1 MASRPGQE
9 ARPLPG
15 PALRELAEER
25 GRRVGTAVRA
35 DALDKDLAY
44 RQIVA
49 GEFSSVTPENEMKWD
64 AVQPERGRFSYG
76 PADEIVGF
84 AQEHG
89 QQVRGHTL
97 VWHSQL
103 PAWVNELGADDLR
116 SAMREHI
123 RQVMGHFG
131 GQIVA
136 WDVVNEA
143 ISDRGRLRP
152 SAFLRRLGPG
162 YVAEAF
168 RAAREA
174 GPQTKLYINDF
185 GIEGIN
191 PKSDRLYAL
200 VRELKAQGVP
210 IDGVGFQM
218 HVNTRGVPDSFPDNL
233 RRFAALGLELAV
245 TEADVALRVPAT
257 PARRRVQARVF
268 AEAVRGCLAVD
279 ACRSFTFWG
288 FTDSRSWI
296 SETRAGFGAATLLNE
311 ELRPKP
317 AYRAVQRVLRGGS

>member
-1 MASRPGQE
+1 MATRPGQD
-9 ARPLPG
+9 AKPLPG
-15 PALRELAEER
+15 PSLRALAEER

-35 DALDKDLAY
+35 EPLRDDLAY
-44 RQIVA
+44 RQVVA

-64 AVQPERGRFSYG
+64 AVQAEPGRFEYAA
-76 PADEIVGF
+76 ADEIVGT
-84 AQEHG
+84 ALKYG
-89 QQVRGHTL
+89 QQARGHTL

-103 PAWVNELGADDLR
+103 PDWVRALGPEQLR
-116 SAMREHI
+116 RAMREHVG
-123 RQVMGHFG
+123 RVVGHFG
-131 GQIVA
+131 GRVAA

-143 ISDRGRLRP
+143 VSDRGELRP
-152 SAFLRRLGPG
+152 SVFLRRLGTG

-174 GPQTKLYINDF
+174 SPEPKLYINDF

-218 HVNTRGVPDSFPDNL
+218 HVNLRGVPDSFVDNL
-233 RRFAALGLELAV
+233 RRFAALGVELAL
-245 TEADVALRVPAT
+245 TEADVALRLPAT

-279 ACRSFTFWG
+279 PCRSLTFWG

-296 SETRAGFGAATLLNE
+296 SETRAGFGAATLLND

-317 AYRAVQRVLRGGS
+317 AYRAVQRALRGGS